1 METEV
6 LRAGRRPTDFGGGHG
21 QLWKKGPLLTW
32 QKETCPELGLN

>member
-6 LRAGRRPTDFGGGHG
+6 LRAGRRPTDFGGGNG
-21 QLWKKGPLLTW
+21 QLWKKCPLLTW